1 MWCALGCIGRG
12 QVTGLTAKFDW
23 VDCPLPPVQID
34 CRKMHGGGQRLLRL
48 DSQIYAGGD
57 SYLAPG
63 TPPETPLKA
72 FTLDASPNPYTP
84 GGIEAAMPGVAQTPM
99 RHVFQP
105 GAIDFAGA
113 GMETPG
119 SAVTPS
125 TAGASTVA
133 AAMSTDG
140 RYPVET
146 GSGGSRPWRFSEVG
160 ESPTSRMSMGFGGL
174 SLKAGRGRYRGE
186 DDDENISPSA
196 TGGVNCARRD
206 SLPISGAAHTP
217 SSVGHLPWIAPI
229 QESECGDGDDEGP
242 STPMGEYADCL
253 DVGGQMRGGAKGE
266 DEVGEFRLNPVPDT
280 PFRPGRLLPRQSSL
294 NETKLL
300 MRTALKRSD
309 SIFGF
314 NSMFEWCERLGR
326 GAFSEVYRCRH
337 LENGQWF
344 AIKKSGK
351 KFRNR
356 REREQLL
363 HEIMSVAQ
371 FTERHPNIV
380 TYYQSWQ
387 EENFFYIQMEL
398 CEGGNLSGAM
408 DRQVSPLPNWMIWRW
423 VRHVALGLEYTHGQG
438 IKHLDIKPENIF
450 LTAPNLHNAVLK
462 IGDFGMAVLGNQWD
476 GEEGDCVYMAPEL
489 LNSTGDG
496 IGASADIFSF
506 GIMLYEWM
514 VLVGDGGK
522 SKLPRGGPN
531 WHALREGRRDI
542 VPKITLGSRPEAMTN
557 LMLAMINPDPAKR
570 PTASQIA
577 EVVNQSIPEEV
588 SVQNESLAQDSS
600 KTPSISPKGTV

>member
-1 MWCALGCIGRG
+1 
-12 QVTGLTAKFDW
+12 
-23 VDCPLPPVQID
+23 
-34 CRKMHGGGQRLLRL
+34 MHGGGQRLRRL
-48 DSQIYAGGD
+48 DSQVYGGGD

-63 TPPETPLKA
+63 TPPDTPLKA
-72 FTLDASPNPYTP
+72 FAFDASPTVPAP
-84 GGIEAAMPGVAQTPM
+84 GGAGLVMPGAVQTPT
-99 RHVFQP
+99 RHIIRSSTFDV
-105 GAIDFAGA
+105 GGV
-113 GMETPG
+113 GMVTPG
-119 SAVTPS
+119 SSVTPS

-133 AAMSTDG
+133 GAMSTG
-140 RYPVET
+140 GLSSWGA
-146 GSGGSRPWRFSEVG
+146 GSGSNGAWKFSEVG
-160 ESPTSRMSMGFGGL
+160 ESPTSRISMGFGGL
-174 SLKAGRGRYRGE
+174 SLKARGRYRGD
-186 DDDENISPSA
+186 DDDETASPSA
-196 TGGVNCARRD
+196 AGGERPARRN
-206 SLPISGAAHTP
+206 SLPISGVSRPP
-217 SSVGHLPWIAPI
+217 SSAGPLPWIAPI
-229 QESECGDGDDEGP
+229 QEGGGGFGEGDEDAP
-242 STPMGEYADCL
+242 RTPMGEDRGRCE
-253 DVGGQMRGGAKGE
+253 DGGAILGGAPGE
-266 DEVGEFRLNPVPDT
+266 EEFGEFRLNPVPDT

-314 NSMFEWCERLGR
+314 NSMFEWGERLGR
-326 GAFSEVYRCRH
+326 GAFSEVFRCRH
-337 LENGQWF
+337 LENGQSF

-351 KFRNR
+351 KFRSR

-408 DRQVSPLPNWMIWRW
+408 DRQTSPLPNWMIWRW
-423 VRHVALGLEYTHGQG
+423 VQQVALGLEYTHGQG

-450 LTAPNLHNAVLK
+450 LTTPNLENAVLK

-476 GEEGDCVYMAPEL
+476 GEEGDCMYMAQEL
-489 LNSTGDG
+489 LNSTGDK

-522 SKLPRGGPN
+522 SKLPKGGPD

-542 VPKITLGSRPEAMTN
+542 IPFMILSIRPVAMAN
-557 LMLAMINPDPAKR
+557 LVLSMMSPDPANR
-570 PTASQIA
+570 PTAAQIA
-577 EVVNQSIPEEV
+577 REASRN
-588 SVQNESLAQDSS
+588 LAGNADERQ
-600 KTPSISPKGTV
+600 